1 MDRKST
7 AAHLIRRLH
16 QQSTAVFQTRTQ
28 DAGFDLTSVQ
38 FAALDAVQQQPGIDQ
53 ASLAATIGFDRA
65 TIGGVVDRLEQKGLI
80 QRTVSPAD
88 RRARVLELTDDGQE
102 LLASCSPVV
111 EALQDEILGPLTN
124 EERAIF
130 LKLAQKALGLD

>member
-7 AAHLIRRLH
+7 AGHLIRRLH

-38 FAALDAVQQQPGIDQ
+38 FAALDAVQQQPCIDQ